1 MDRFQ
6 FQTVPNIIAGL
17 GAIQELSQILKKG
30 RYERLLLVTDP
41 GMFQHKLHLPILD
54 IVEDAGLNYAIYA
67 QVQADPADTLILE
80 DYARYLQSIQ
90 ALNVPYYQ
98 IPGNHDDARYF
109 PFYRN
114 TDQAHAIRL

>member
-1 MDRFQ
+1 MNPISPPYNNLVFSIKRKDKPMDRFQ

-54 IVEDAGLNYAIYA
+54 IVEDAGL
-67 QVQADPADTLILE
+67 DRKST
-80 DYARYLQSIQ
+80 R
-90 ALNVPYYQ
+90 LNSSHVKISY
-98 IPGNHDDARYF
+98 
-109 PFYRN
+109 
-114 TDQAHAIRL
+114 